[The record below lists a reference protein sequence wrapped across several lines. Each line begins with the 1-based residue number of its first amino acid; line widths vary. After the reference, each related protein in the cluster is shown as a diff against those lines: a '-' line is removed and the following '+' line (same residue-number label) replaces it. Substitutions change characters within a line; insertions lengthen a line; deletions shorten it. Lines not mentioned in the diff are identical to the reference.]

1 MPKKFTLFLFLII
14 SLFSCQKPIVFP
26 EGAGPGETAKPGS
39 GTETTEGAIY
49 YVKGNLDGAAVSW
62 IIKDEFNSKWA
73 AGTSARSLRD
83 KGVAVGYNGGSISLI
98 TTDPR
103 DYFPRVT
110 IEFGTTKVNFDDD
123 MYSYL
128 KSFLTTG
135 NWNYAPTTDYVIDTK
150 SVIINYTDKVGKEY
164 SSCGAQTGTLKVV
177 STTLLP
183 ATLGRLDGLKV
194 KVEFE
199 CKLYPQDGIGNIIN
213 FTNAEALIR
222 VESDLY

>member
-1 MPKKFTLFLFLII
+1 MYKKLSLLLFLSL

-39 GTETTEGAIY
+39 GTETTANAIY
-49 YVKGNLDGAAVSW
+49 YVKGNLDGIAISW
-62 IIKDEFNSKWA
+62 IIKDEFDSKWA

-83 KGVAVGYNGGSISLI
+83 QGVAIGYTGGSISLI

-123 MYSYL
+123 LYSYL

-135 NWNYAPTTDYVIDTK
+135 NWNYAPTMDYVIGTK
-150 SVIINYTDKVGKEY
+150 SVIINYTDKVGKGY
-164 SSCGAQTGTLKVV
+164 SSCGAQTGTLKVL
-177 STTLLP
+177 SATPLP

-194 KVEFE
+194 KVEFS
-199 CKLYPQDGIGNIIN
+199 CKLYPDDGIGNAIS

-222 VESDLY
+222 LESNLY